1 MFVPPCLT
9 ASSKTAL
16 PPNDYICNPN
26 EITFAIQKMPPEE
39 NHPPA
44 ASPRISDA
52 EWTVMKVLWERG
64 SSTLGEVVK
73 ELEGRLHWKPRTVQS
88 LIRRLTEKGA
98 LSVDAIGREFRYTP
112 AVAQTHC
119 QHEESR
125 SFLDRVFNGR
135 LPPFVAG
142 LMEREEV
149 SPDDLAALRE
159 ILAQAEKKLR
169 K

>member
-1 MFVPPCLT
+1 
-9 ASSKTAL
+9 
-16 PPNDYICNPN
+16 
-26 EITFAIQKMPPEE
+26 MPPEK
-39 NHPPA
+39 NTPLTTP
-44 ASPRISDA
+44 PRISDA
-52 EWTVMKVLWERG
+52 EWTVMKVLWQRG

-98 LSVDAIGREFRYTP
+98 LAVESVGREFRYRP
-112 AVAQTHC
+112 AVDQNHC

-135 LPPFVAG
+135 LTPFVAG

-149 SPDDLAALRE
+149 SPADLAALRE